1 MSGKFIVVDG
11 LDGVGKSTLVKKL
24 RLDLKNTLYFSPS
37 DFCKPSEIRGKSR
50 LYGIEGITV
59 NVVELIKCSLSKQ
72 VEELTLAVDK
82 VNYAL
87 DIIHTQKHNATI
99 ECFNTEGYGYNLVM
113 DAYMELGN
121 KLTPILKYL
130 LKEGYNIIADRWM
143 MSTLA
148 YNYLVK
154 KTYMSTMV
162 KYGLKSKKANTTSI
176 DQVLLLKGT
185 HYKDGLCEDN
195 YICIMNYIHNH
206 LKDILV
212 PDILIYLQENLP
224 DVMNNI
230 HSRGKASIFEHEDK
244 LLRVD
249 NMFYAL
255 IKTHGMKD
263 AILDIGKNLLEIHN
277 VLFKGEDVVHEK
289 VYKYLLETLGEDYVN
304 IKDK

>member
-1 MSGKFIVVDG
+1 
-11 LDGVGKSTLVKKL
+11 
-24 RLDLKNTLYFSPS
+24 
-37 DFCKPSEIRGKSR
+37 
-50 LYGIEGITV
+50 
-59 NVVELIKCSLSKQ
+59 
-72 VEELTLAVDK
+72 
-82 VNYAL
+82 
-87 DIIHTQKHNATI
+87 
-99 ECFNTEGYGYNLVM
+99 M
-113 DAYMELGN
+113 DAYMELGT

-154 KTYMSTMV
+154 KTYTSTMI
-162 KYGLKSKKANTTSI
+162 KYGLKSKKENTTTM
-176 DQVLLLKGT
+176 DKVLLLKGT

-277 VLFKGEDVVHEK
+277 VLYKGEDVVYEK